1 MQNGIRRTET
11 HPAVHRE
18 LPFLYRQVRLLRD
31 IRLAQNRNDS
41 ALHRLISFLSSPK
54 EECQHHRPVLSG
66 VSHHQAHRTNL
77 HVVYP
82 QLVAVAGF
90 KKRFPNMDLSSLQ
103 SGEMALLF
111 PEPVRDFHDL
121 TAQEREEAVLHWRQV
136 EMVVMEKAKIDKAE
150 PRDLPAGGRRRRAC
164 HR

>member
-1 MQNGIRRTET
+1 M
-11 HPAVHRE
+11 
-18 LPFLYRQVRLLRD
+18 
-31 IRLAQNRNDS
+31 
-41 ALHRLISFLSSPK
+41 
-54 EECQHHRPVLSG
+54 LSG
-66 VSHHQAHRTNL
+66 VSHHQAHRTIL
-77 HVVYP
+77 RVVYP

-150 PRDLPAGGRRRRAC
+150 PRDLPPGGRRRRAC